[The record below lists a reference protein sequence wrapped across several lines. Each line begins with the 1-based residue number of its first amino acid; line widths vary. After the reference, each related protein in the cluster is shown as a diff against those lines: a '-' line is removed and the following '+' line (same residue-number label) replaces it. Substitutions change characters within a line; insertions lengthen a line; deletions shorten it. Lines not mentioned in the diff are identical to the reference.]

1 MATTCSSCG
10 CNNLTC
16 GCKNSY
22 LTTPP
27 PCPTPEDCPEK
38 QPCSEVFDAECIIYS
53 GPDLQC
59 GLENVVTQ
67 NSSINQALEDIIGYF
82 CTAVSLVPVTVVEA
96 GDNVEVTS
104 ETVGTTTTYTVSA
117 IPSVIKFVKEF
128 DNIFFDN
135 ETVTIL
141 RSEMIACRLLSD
153 SCGVE
158 QTELSDFTYGVYY
171 LFDNTWI
178 SITNLDGVTLRVN
191 NTTGDITVQL
201 DISPIDPP
209 VRLRVVIIG

>member
-1 MATTCSSCG
+1 MTSKTCGHLAKCG
-10 CNNLTC
+10 CE
-16 GCKNSY
+16 SY

-27 PCPTPEDCPEK
+27 PCPTPQDCPER
-38 QPCSEVFDAECIIYS
+38 QPCSEVFDAECIVYT
-53 GPDLQC
+53 GPNLQC
-59 GLENVVTQ
+59 GLEDVVTQ
-67 NSSINQALEDIIGYF
+67 NSSINQALEDVIGYF

-96 GDNVEVTS
+96 GDNIEVTS

-128 DNIFFDN
+128 DNVVFDN
-135 ETVTIL
+135 QIVTIP
-141 RSEMIACRLLSD
+141 RSEMVACGLLTD
-153 SCGVE
+153 SCGVN
-158 QTELSDFTYGVYY
+158 QTELTDFTYGVYF
-171 LFDNTWI
+171 LVDNTWT
-178 SITNLDGVTLRVN
+178 SITNLDTVTLRVN

>member
-1 MATTCSSCG
+1 MTSKTCGHLEKCG
-10 CNNLTC
+10 CE
-16 GCKNSY
+16 SY

-38 QPCSEVFDAECIIYS
+38 QPCSEVFDAECIVYT
-53 GPDLQC
+53 GPNLQC
-59 GLENVVTQ
+59 GLKDVVTQ
-67 NSSINQALEDIIGYF
+67 NSSINQALEDIISYF

-96 GDNVEVTS
+96 GENVEVTS

-128 DNIFFDN
+128 DNIIFDN

-141 RSEMIACRLLSD
+141 RSEMVACGLLTD

-158 QTELSDFTYGVYY
+158 QTELTDFTYGVYY
-171 LFDNTWI
+171 LSSDTWT
-178 SITNLDGVTLRVN
+178 SITNLDTVTLRVN
-191 NTTGDITVQL
+191 NITGDVTVQL